1 VSAPKVSLGQQL
13 EAVRFAET
21 RQRAFAN
28 GQAVKPMRGEKVEKF
43 DLERLGAAARTIDW
57 LQKSEAEI
65 KAFLA
70 LPSEAREAVLRHGA
84 TMAQMCLELAEKE
97 AIAKAGGPVR

>member
-1 VSAPKVSLGQQL
+1 MTAPRISLAQQL

-21 RQRAFAN
+21 RARAFAA
-28 GQAVKPMRGEKVEKF
+28 GQSVKPMRVRSAEEY
-43 DLERLGAAARTIDW
+43 DLQRLGAAARTLEW
-57 LQKSEAEI
+57 LKGHEEEI

-70 LPSEAREAVLRHGA
+70 LDPQTRENGLAFAREIAR
-84 TMAQMCLELAEKE
+84 KE